1 MRSLLAGGD
10 LDAAMRWARDSG
22 LTTDGE
28 LSYHY
33 DLHHIN
39 LARVFVA
46 RGAAD
51 TSGPWL
57 DEALTLLGRLQAAAA
72 QAGWVQEEIKIG
84 ILQALAMQAQ
94 GKTRVLWRLLCR
106 VLPLAEPGGYIRLF
120 VDEGEPMRLLISDF
134 RLQIEKQKRD
144 QDQNLIG
151 YIDQLLAAFVRPA
164 DIPYQQSTIKNL
176 Q

>member
-39 LARVFVA
+39 LARVLVA

-57 DEALTLLGRLQAAAA
+57 GEALTLLGRLQAAAA

-84 ILQALAMQAQ
+84 ILQALAMHAH
-94 GKTRVLWRLLCR
+94 GAKTNALQRWAESLALAEHGGLHPSLCR
-106 VLPLAEPGGYIRLF
+106 RRRANAIA
-120 VDEGEPMRLLISDF
+120 DF
-134 RLQIEKQKRD
+134 
-144 QDQNLIG
+144 G
-151 YIDQLLAAFVRPA
+151 F
-164 DIPYQQSTIKNL
+164 
-176 Q
+176 